1 MLLQVLGG
9 IATLITTIFAALGL
23 ALGVPA
29 EASSSETSSLG
40 SSELGTLTNPA
51 LTSLPASARVA
62 TPEEVDEILATEWS
76 TRHTPIVFRDPS
88 ESRGSLNPEVT
99 HTAIFEV
106 CNTNWMDLVVD
117 RESARYRVTNHKRT
131 LAGCSAFFRL
141 LERQDSDYSEA
152 IAQGNTFYVGD
163 ENTVYL
169 AGPKGAVKLTRVN

>member
-62 TPEEVDEILATEWS
+62 TPEEVDEILATEWE
-76 TRHTPIVFRDPS
+76 TPHTPVVFREAS
-88 ESRGSLNPEVT
+88 ENFRSKPEAT
-99 HTAIFEV
+99 HTAIFRV
-106 CNTNWMDLVVD
+106 CNRNWVDLVVD
-117 RESARYRVTNHKRT
+117 REAASYKSINHAST
-131 LAGCSAFFRL
+131 LAGCSAFFRYK
-141 LERQDSDYSEA
+141 ERLDSAYAGA
-152 IAQGNTFYVGD
+152 IAQGSTFYVGD